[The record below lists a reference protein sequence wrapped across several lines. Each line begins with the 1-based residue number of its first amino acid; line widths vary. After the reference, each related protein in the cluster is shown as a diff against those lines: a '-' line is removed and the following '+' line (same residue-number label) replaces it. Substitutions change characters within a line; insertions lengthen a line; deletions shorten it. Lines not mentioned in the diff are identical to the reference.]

1 MLFVFL
7 FLSVCVSVC
16 LSLSLSVSSGVVLS
30 PVHCAMLCVG
40 VVGSSD
46 VQPGIVVAPSDTVA
60 VHGVDEV
67 VQFECV
73 VNARSAHLQSFYRLS
88 LLTAC
93 MSCIIKVLLLLL
105 LLLLI
110 EHLYSA
116 LS

>member
-1 MLFVFL
+1 M
-7 FLSVCVSVC
+7 SVC

-67 VQFECV
+67 VQFECCLLYTSPSP
-73 VNARSAHLQSFYRLS
+73 RDRQKSRMPSSA
-88 LLTAC
+88 
-93 MSCIIKVLLLLL
+93 
-105 LLLLI
+105 
-110 EHLYSA
+110 
-116 LS
+116 